1 MRFAVIAVTALI
13 AGLVQGV
20 TGFGAGIVLMMA
32 LPYFLPVPQSA
43 GVSTGICIVLFV
55 SMIIRY
61 RRAINLKKAL
71 LPSVLNI
78 AICTVTISFATGVD
92 QHLAKKILGGF
103 LLLLAVYYLF
113 LSPSGGAKPIP
124 LPARLACIIISAVC
138 DGLFGIGGPL
148 MVVYFLSRTDSKE
161 EYLGTIQAFFLINAV
176 YNTAFRIIRGI
187 ILPEHLLLIVIGAA
201 GIVLGALIAG
211 RVVDRLNESILRK
224 LVYGMIGVSG
234 ILNLVL

>member
-1 MRFAVIAVTALI
+1 MKFAVIAATALI

-20 TGFGAGIVLMMA
+20 TGFGAGIVMMMA
-32 LPYFLPVPQSA
+32 LPYFLPIPQSA
-43 GVSTGICIVLFV
+43 GVSAGICIVLFV

-61 RRAINLKKAL
+61 RCAVNLKKAL
-71 LPSVLNI
+71 LPSALNI
-78 AICTVTISFATGVD
+78 AICTVTISFATAVD
-92 QHLAKKILGGF
+92 QNLAKKILGGF

-113 LSPSGGAKPIP
+113 LSPSGDVKPIP

-148 MVVYFLSRTDSKE
+148 MVIYFLSCTDSKE

-187 ILPEHLLLIVIGAA
+187 ILPEHLLLIAIGAA

-211 RVVDRLNESILRK
+211 RVVDRLNENVLRK
-224 LVYGMIGVSG
+224 LVYVMIGVSG
-234 ILNLVL
+234 ILNLIL